1 MGKSKKS
8 RKIREF
14 KVNDGQIRVNA
25 EFLPEDNITD
35 IDHYCYQ
42 PESFK
47 EVFST
52 ETARSKTGVYHFGA
66 KDLETEIKK
75 KNLDPK
81 LKKIKTKK
89 SEYSMKAARKVI
101 HIFRGLHNSGYHLYN
116 NRRL

>member
-1 MGKSKKS
+1 MGKSRKS

-47 EVFST
+47 EVFQT
-52 ETARSKTGVYHFGA
+52 ETAGSKTGVYHFGA

-116 NRRL
+116 NIRL